1 MNHRYRW
8 PSRWLVLGLI
18 SLVVALFIAGC
29 GSRDKVQADAAPDE
43 QQAGAVAVDASD
55 EVNASETAADTA
67 DVAQDEPAPAPTQAQ
82 PASSQAESSSSGAVD
97 TASTAGPA
105 TASTVASDASLDE
118 QLRMLIQQQGLTG
131 DPSVGRDLPSIDDPI
146 AQLGKLLFFTKALGG
161 DKDSAC
167 VTCHAPNLGGGD
179 DLSLPIGVGA
189 ENPDLLGPGR
199 VHPSGHPTVPRNAPT
214 IFNMGM
220 WDQFVFH
227 DGRIESLG
235 KTPGADGADGQ
246 GIRTPEV
253 PLGVADP
260 NASENLVAAQ
270 SRFPLTS
277 PEEMRGFQFEA
288 EADAQAAREHLAARL
303 GDYGEGVGELASP
316 AWLAEFERA
325 FGHTATPE
333 RIITEQYIAEA
344 IGAYE
349 RSQVFVDNAWK
360 AYVQGDENALSESAK
375 RGALLFFS
383 SYEDGGANCVACHS
397 GDFFTDEQFHA
408 HAIPQVGPGK
418 GDGPDGSDDFGR
430 FRETGQLEDLYAFR
444 TPTLLNVEET
454 GPWGHDGAY
463 TTLEG
468 IVRHHLNPVQAVASY
483 DFSQLD
489 PSIQTEHMMENTAK
503 ALTQLESNRK
513 MGVLAVEDVEL
524 TDGQVADLIEFLRSL
539 TDPCVTSEECLAPWG
554 LDEDDPDPDGMLL
567 RIAQAP

>member
-1 MNHRYRW
+1 MNYWHQQSPR
-8 PSRWLVLGLI
+8 LFVLGFIGLL
-18 SLVVALFIAGC
+18 LVVLIAAC
-29 GSRDKVQADAAPDE
+29 GSRDESQSGAILDGR
-43 QQAGAVAVDASD
+43 QAGAVTVPAPDAADDDVVDAARD
-55 EVNASETAADTA
+55 
-67 DVAQDEPAPAPTQAQ
+67 QPAPMPGEEPPSLSAAT
-82 PASSQAESSSSGAVD
+82 E
-97 TASTAGPA
+97 TTAGAELPS
-105 TASTVASDASLDE
+105 ASTVSADASLDT
-118 QLRMLIQQQGLTG
+118 QLRTLIQQQGLTG
-131 DPSVGRDLPSIDDPI
+131 DPSIGRELPSIDDPV

-189 ENPDLLGPGR
+189 DNPDLLGPGR
-199 VHPSGHPTVPRNAPT
+199 THPSGHPTVPRNAPT
-214 IFNMGM
+214 TFNIAM
-220 WDQFVFH
+220 WDQAIFH

-235 KTPGADGADGQ
+235 KTPGADGADGK

-288 EADAQAAREHLAARL
+288 GAGAQAARDHLAARL
-303 GDYGEGVGELASP
+303 GDYGAGIGELANP
-316 AWLAEFERA
+316 AWLAEFERG

-344 IGAYE
+344 IGRYE

-360 AYVQGDENALSESAK
+360 AYVQGDDNALSESAK

-383 SYEDGGANCVACHS
+383 PYEEGGTNCAVCHS
-397 GDFFTDEQFHA
+397 GDFFTDEQYHVQ
-408 HAIPQVGPGK
+408 AIPQVGPGK

-430 FRETGQLEDLYAFR
+430 FRETGQFVDLYAFR

-468 IVRHHLNPVQAVASY
+468 IVRHHLNPARAVASY

-489 PSIQTEHMMENTAK
+489 PSIQTEHTVENTAK
-503 ALTQLESNRK
+503 ALAQLESNRT
-513 MGVLAVEDVEL
+513 MGLLTVQDVEL
-524 TDGQVADLIEFLRSL
+524 TDGQVADLIAFLRSL
-539 TDPCVTSEECLAPWG
+539 TDPCVTSEKCLAPWMLG
-554 LDEDDPDPDGMLL
+554 GDDPDPDGLLL
-567 RIAQAP
+567 RMVVAP